1 MPPQC
6 PRVKMRGVKI
16 GLTELLFVAAV
27 LLIVFSASRMSAI
40 GNALGKFVYS
50 FKKAKDGQGFI
61 DSKTV
66 STGARQD
73 VTDAEIVDEKKPRS

>member
-1 MPPQC
+1 MTP
-6 PRVKMRGVKI
+6 VL
-16 GLTELLFVAAV
+16 GLRPVELLFIAAV

-50 FKKAKDGQGFI
+50 FKKAKGGEGFV

-66 STGARQD
+66 SMGPKAE
-73 VTDAEIVDEKKPRS
+73 VVDAEIVDEKKPHS

>member
-1 MPPQC
+1 MA
-6 PRVKMRGVKI
+6 V
-16 GLTELLFVAAV
+16 V

-50 FKKAKDGQGFI
+50 FKKAKDGSGFV

-66 STGARQD
+66 SLGARQPIS
-73 VTDAEIVDEKKPRS
+73 DAEVVDEKKPHGG